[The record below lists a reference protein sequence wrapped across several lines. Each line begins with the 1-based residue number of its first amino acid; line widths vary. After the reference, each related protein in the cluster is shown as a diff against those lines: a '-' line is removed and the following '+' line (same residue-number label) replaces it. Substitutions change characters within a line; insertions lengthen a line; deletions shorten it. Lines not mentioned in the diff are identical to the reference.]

1 MSTRPRKFNEFPSMA
16 ANTIAS
22 GDLWLVEDISAGITK
37 VANTATLNTYYSS
50 QIAPRGPYADDAAAS
65 TAGVGVGKMY
75 YTSAGIVRVRLA

>member
-37 VANTATLNTYYSS
+37 VANTATKVEYYSS
-50 QIAPRGPYADDAAAS
+50 QIAPRGPYADDAAAA
-65 TAGVGVGKMY
+65 TAGIAIGTMY
-75 YTSAGIVRVRLA
+75 YTSAGIVKVRLA